1 MELSVSLSNL
11 RPELLEKMTIEEKA
25 SFERYFSIDQ
35 ENELVLK
42 TLNILKDAK
51 LRKSGDISFQKGDS
65 LNLLKH
71 KSSSNAKQ
79 QKVLGAAGQLTSKQT
94 A

>member
-1 MELSVSLSNL
+1 MYQNVSEIMELSVSLSNL
-11 RPELLEKMTIEEKA
+11 RPELLETMTLDEKA
-25 SFERYFSIDQ
+25 RVELYFSIDQ

-51 LRKSGDISFQKGDS
+51 LRKSGEISFQRGDS

-71 KSSSNAKQ
+71 KSSSN
-79 QKVLGAAGQLTSKQT
+79 SK
-94 A
+94 